1 MGTTIPPI
9 FFNGDD
15 WGMVQYGIVLPP
27 FMLRIWPPRTF
38 PVDVA
43 AATKKINGTRPGKH
57 TKSYGKSPLS
67 MGKFTISMVIFHSY
81 VKLPEGKQNDQPNP
95 PESAT
100 RGRGSESGTPFFCV
114 HMISQEGTESS
125 SQPSSVPIRLSQ
137 IGPLSTAPTTSDWGW

>member
-1 MGTTIPPI
+1 MPKDCCSLDNKPSMTGNGNNHTTYF

-100 RGRGSESGTPFFCV
+100 RGRGSESGTPFFV
-114 HMISQEGTESS
+114 FT
-125 SQPSSVPIRLSQ
+125 
-137 IGPLSTAPTTSDWGW
+137 